1 MMFENDRKA
10 AAAFL
15 GRLDTGASMKVEREA
30 LDHVAPVVRILRSER
45 FRDLTRPEQ
54 QLAAR
59 FIIGRLAT
67 YRMADY
73 GEDEAEGSTQAE

>member
-1 MMFENDRKA
+1 
-10 AAAFL
+10 
-15 GRLDTGASMKVEREA
+15 MKVEREA
-30 LDHVAPVVRILRSER
+30 LDHVAPVVRVLRSER

-73 GEDEAEGSTQAE
+73 GEDEAEGSTQSE